1 MSVNLFSLETLTG
14 LILGLLLGFFIKN
27 VFKKKEDLGDYS
39 KNLETLTDKIE
50 EFQEQNAEER
60 GEVKEKLKAAKEEAM
75 RLLKQQKQFIEHLF
89 LAEDNSKVRGENW
102 FLIIF

>member
-1 MSVNLFSLETLTG
+1 MSVNLFSLETLAG
-14 LILGLLLGFFIKN
+14 FILGLLLAFFIKN

-60 GEVKEKLKAAKEEAM
+60 GEVKEKLKAAKAARAKAKKEYDWPV
-75 RLLKQQKQFIEHLF
+75 IEQRWLD
-89 LAEDNSKVRGENW
+89 LAKVWEKECK
-102 FLIIF
+102 